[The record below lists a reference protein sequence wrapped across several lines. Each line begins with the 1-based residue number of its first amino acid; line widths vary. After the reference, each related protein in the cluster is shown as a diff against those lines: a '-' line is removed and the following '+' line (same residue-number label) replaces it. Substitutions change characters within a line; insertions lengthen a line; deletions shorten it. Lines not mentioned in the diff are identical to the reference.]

1 MFLYFCNCT
10 FFLILEHYDI
20 SETETETSTLTY
32 LGDVEDVEDH
42 IKRLKLESST
52 PNLCDGHF
60 DAVTSLRNEVFIFK
74 GQVCTI

>member
-1 MFLYFCNCT
+1 MLPIDLH
-10 FFLILEHYDI
+10 LIRP
-20 SETETETSTLTY
+20 

-52 PNLCDGHF
+52 TLNLCDGHF